1 MGSLDT
7 TSGKVLSGGN
17 NNDLGNMMGASPTGP
32 NLGIRILKMDLNL
45 INTLSKELLA
55 MASFLF
61 STWLSLLPEP
71 PLLFPRRQM
80 IRNWR
85 RNRFREARNEIVI
98 VGENEID
105 DDTFFSDPE
114 TLQEDDMIE
123 TEDETE
129 VEEDSLTVI
138 YQKSF

>member
-1 MGSLDT
+1 
-7 TSGKVLSGGN
+7 
-17 NNDLGNMMGASPTGP
+17 MGASPTGP

-45 INTLSKELLA
+45 ITILSKELLT

-61 STWLSLLPEP
+61 SAWLSLLPEP

-85 RNRFREARNEIVI
+85 RDRFREARNEIVI

-114 TLQEDDMIE
+114 TLQSQEDDIIE
-123 TEDETE
+123 TEDE

-138 YQKSF
+138 YQ

>member
-1 MGSLDT
+1 
-7 TSGKVLSGGN
+7 
-17 NNDLGNMMGASPTGP
+17 
-32 NLGIRILKMDLNL
+32 
-45 INTLSKELLA
+45 

-61 STWLSLLPEP
+61 SAWLSLLPEP

-114 TLQEDDMIE
+114 TLQLREDDRIE
-123 TEDETE
+123 TGDETE

-138 YQKSF
+138 YQKSFYEDWTLVTRSQVKAGIE

>member
-1 MGSLDT
+1 
-7 TSGKVLSGGN
+7 
-17 NNDLGNMMGASPTGP
+17 MGASPTGP

-45 INTLSKELLA
+45 ITILSKELLT

-61 STWLSLLPEP
+61 SAWLSLLPEP

-85 RNRFREARNEIVI
+85 RDRFREARNEIVI

-114 TLQEDDMIE
+114 TLQSQEDDIIE

-138 YQKSF
+138 YQNSMPRTSISP

>member
-1 MGSLDT
+1 
-7 TSGKVLSGGN
+7 
-17 NNDLGNMMGASPTGP
+17 MGASPTGP

-45 INTLSKELLA
+45 ITILSKELLT
-55 MASFLF
+55 MASFLL
-61 STWLSLLPEP
+61 SAWLSLLPEP

-85 RNRFREARNEIVI
+85 RDRFREARNEIVI

-114 TLQEDDMIE
+114 TLQEDDDDIIE
-123 TEDETE
+123 TED
-129 VEEDSLTVI
+129 EEDSLTVI
-138 YQKSF
+138 YQKSFYEDWTLVTRSQVKPGI